1 MATRGAVPAA
11 VAVAVIC
18 AAAAVVSAA
27 SSRPHVSV
35 PPSPPPSGRRV
46 GIIYEP
52 WHAPA
57 YWAMENATL
66 QMSIE
71 QLVRSNG
78 TSKMS
83 DVLPP
88 PHNLFSPDNGMGFWW
103 HATPAGGRYCIYRK
117 RDDEAVGCVALTPV
131 CKPVTRVRTVS
142 FPARALTS
150 VSLLWFIGAT
160 ETMQPLC
167 RRTCTRR
174 VRCTCA
180 LMKRCAARCNKI
192 TFEIN
197 IFARARTSTLTL
209 HAHDVMQVCSRLPKH
224 HSNADPPSE
233 GARGRRNRLCCR
245 RLDQRVHVLW
255 QCPRHLS
262 RHESSHGPRVPGNVL
277 PRRRA

>member
-1 MATRGAVPAA
+1 MFLHFLQHAPPCSSIEEPPALSLSLSRTHRPTIPLCTSPHGTSAIQPGTMATRGAVPAA

-27 SSRPHVSV
+27 SSRPRVSV

-83 DVLPP
+83 DVFPP

-117 RDDEAVGCVALTPV
+117 RDDEAVGCVALTHV

-167 RRTCTRR
+167 RRTHGVCG
-174 VRCTCA
+174 VR
-180 LMKRCAARCNKI
+180 
-192 TFEIN
+192 
-197 IFARARTSTLTL
+197 
-209 HAHDVMQVCSRLPKH
+209 AH
-224 HSNADPPSE
+224 
-233 GARGRRNRLCCR
+233 
-245 RLDQRVHVLW
+245 
-255 QCPRHLS
+255 
-262 RHESSHGPRVPGNVL
+262 
-277 PRRRA
+277 